1 MNSRKNPL
9 YNASGYKD
17 TTAFLAIKD
26 ADSEKERCDRQA
38 EKLIKAVKLISDGWW
53 DAAGPAGYDSP
64 IVEVVWVNNYSGFFP
79 FANYDCDCGVYTE
92 PENCKVL
99 YNIHDKEE

>member
-26 ADSEKERCDRQA
+26 ADSEKEHCDRQA
-38 EKLIKAVKLISDGWW
+38 EKLIKAVKLMLS
-53 DAAGPAGYDSP
+53 AT
-64 IVEVVWVNNYSGFFP
+64 GFSLIRRI
-79 FANYDCDCGVYTE
+79 E
-92 PENCKVL
+92 
-99 YNIHDKEE
+99 IRHDKSGKEYK

>member
-38 EKLIKAVKLISDGWW
+38 EKLIK
-53 DAAGPAGYDSP
+53 
-64 IVEVVWVNNYSGFFP
+64 
-79 FANYDCDCGVYTE
+79 
-92 PENCKVL
+92 
-99 YNIHDKEE
+99 

>member
-38 EKLIKAVKLISDGWW
+38 EKLIKAVKLMLS
-53 DAAGPAGYDSP
+53 AAGFSF
-64 IVEVVWVNNYSGFFP
+64 IRRIE
-79 FANYDCDCGVYTE
+79 
-92 PENCKVL
+92 
-99 YNIHDKEE
+99 IRHDKSGREYK